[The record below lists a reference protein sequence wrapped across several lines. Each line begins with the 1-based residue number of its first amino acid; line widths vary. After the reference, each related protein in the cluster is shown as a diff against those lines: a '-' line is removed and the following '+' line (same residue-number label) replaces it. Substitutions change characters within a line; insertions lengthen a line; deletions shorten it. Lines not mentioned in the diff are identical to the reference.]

1 MVAPAFE
8 RGAGERDDVDVLGGR
23 GGVGGNRHRGIL
35 SGDEDGGANTIAA
48 EYLAEGTAAPMLM
61 LKKNNYK
68 YTCCPGDGVQLFDLE
83 TDPDEC
89 ENLAGKVELAS
100 VEADFRA
107 RADDHWDS
115 EELRRAVVASQKR
128 RRFTH
133 DALQLGQVRPW
144 DFQPYRDA
152 SRQYNRNL
160 AGEMYD
166 TDRRARIPY
175 RDPPKPMG
183 SNEEQ
188 Q

>member
-1 MVAPAFE
+1 M
-8 RGAGERDDVDVLGGR
+8 
-23 GGVGGNRHRGIL
+23 
-35 SGDEDGGANTIAA
+35 
-48 EYLAEGTAAPMLM
+48 
-61 LKKNNYK
+61 
-68 YTCCPGDGVQLFDLE
+68 QLFDLA

-89 ENLAGKVELAS
+89 ENLAGRAELAP
-100 VEADFRA
+100 VEAEFRA

-115 EELRRAVVASQKR
+115 DEVRRAVIASQKR

-133 DALQLGQVRPW
+133 EALQLGQVRSW

-175 RDPPKPMG
+175 RDPPNPDGGNKG
-183 SNEEQ
+183 Q
-188 Q
+188 R